1 MKTSNFQATLNI
13 VISEQDN
20 IIANYREVRDRLAAE
35 DSAYM
40 DATEL
45 GWLTNASHRAYGAQT
60 FLNTVRIYNNGTEAL
75 PVLLEAVMSS
85 LISEHAHPLTIQ
97 TFHQAKSAFK
107 A

>member
-1 MKTSNFQATLNI
+1 MQTLNFQTTLHI
-13 VISEQDN
+13 VIAEQEN
-20 IIANYREVRDRLAAE
+20 IIANYREVRDRLADE
-35 DSAYM
+35 DSPYL
-40 DATEL
+40 DATQL

-60 FLNTVRIYNNGTEAL
+60 FLNTVRVYNNGTETL

-97 TFHQAKSAFK
+97 TFHQAKGAFK